1 MSRRR
6 GADLHTH
13 SHYSDGTCAPAEV
26 VALAVQLQ
34 LEAVA
39 LTDHDTVAG
48 LAEAESEARR
58 LGITFIPGIELSAD
72 HSGAE
77 RHLLGYWVDPDSQ
90 PLAEL
95 LAEMVEDRRRR
106 VGRIRE
112 RLQACGVDLPV
123 EAVLAVCHHG
133 VLGRMHVAEALC
145 QRGVTSTL
153 QEAFDRFL
161 RDNGP
166 AYVPKHALAVEET
179 IALIH
184 QAGGVAVLAHPGETP
199 GAEEIAS
206 FARAGLDGL
215 EALYPGYAPSLSEY
229 YAGLAQD
236 LRLVATGGSD
246 FHGERKLQWLGSVT
260 VPLEAVERLR
270 QRVPAAP
277 AIGTVPTMGGAA
289 GTRNPASTLP
299 AAAAKDRQGEGGDGP
314 SGAAP
319 EVS

>member
-1 MSRRR
+1 
-6 GADLHTH
+6 
-13 SHYSDGTCAPAEV
+13 
-26 VALAVQLQ
+26 
-34 LEAVA
+34 
-39 LTDHDTVAG
+39 
-48 LAEAESEARR
+48 
-58 LGITFIPGIELSAD
+58 
-72 HSGAE
+72 
-77 RHLLGYWVDPDSQ
+77 
-90 PLAEL
+90 
-95 LAEMVEDRRRR
+95 
-106 VGRIRE
+106 
-112 RLQACGVDLPV
+112 
-123 EAVLAVCHHG
+123 
-133 VLGRMHVAEALC
+133 MHVAEALC
-145 QRGVTSTL
+145 QRGVTSTV

-215 EALYPGYAPSLSEY
+215 EAFYPGYAPSLSEY

-236 LRLVATGGSD
+236 LGLVATGGSD

-270 QRVPAAP
+270 QRVPAVA
-277 AIGTVPTMGGAA
+277 AASAAAAMGGGA
-289 GTRNPASTLP
+289 GTRDPASTLP
-299 AAAAKDRQGEGGDGP
+299 AAAARNREGEGSDGP

>member
-13 SHYSDGTCAPAEV
+13 SHYSDGTYTPAEV

-39 LTDHDTVAG
+39 LTDHDTIAG
-48 LAEAESEARR
+48 LAEADSEARR
-58 LGITFIPGIELSAD
+58 TGITFIPGIELSTD

-77 RHLLGYWVDPDSQ
+77 RHLLGYWVDPGSR

-95 LAEMVEDRRRR
+95 LGEMVEDRRRR
-106 VGRIRE
+106 IGRIRE
-112 RLQACGVDLPV
+112 RLLACGVDLPV
-123 EAVLAVCHHG
+123 QAVLAVAHHG
-133 VLGRMHVAEALC
+133 VLGRLHVAEALC
-145 QRGVTSTL
+145 QRGVTSTV

-166 AYVPKHALAVEET
+166 AYVPKHTLTVEET

-184 QAGGVAVLAHPGETP
+184 RAGGVAVLAHPGETP
-199 GAEEIAS
+199 AAEEIAL

-215 EALYPGYAPSLSEY
+215 EAFYPGYAPSLSEY

-236 LRLVATGGSD
+236 LGLVATGGSD
-246 FHGERKLQWLGSVT
+246 FHGERKLQWLGCIT
-260 VPLEAVERLR
+260 VPLEAVARLR
-270 QRVPAAP
+270 ERVSAVAA
-277 AIGTVPTMGGAA
+277 ASAEAAMGGAA
-289 GTRNPASTLP
+289 GALDPAGTLP
-299 AAAAKDRQGEGGDGP
+299 AGAAKDRQGEGSDGP